1 MIVLLKV
8 VIVKDKGS
16 AIMGVAVVAGVDGVT
31 LAVSV
36 AVSAG
41 LEKVLSP

>member
-8 VIVKDKGS
+8 VIMKDKGS

-31 LAVSV
+31 LAVS
-36 AVSAG
+36 AG